1 MVLAYGSMAL
11 IPVSRLT
18 HIWIGGIVNTFFS
31 RLEPP
36 GALSPIPNIYE
47 IIEEDGTIGVQRCSE
62 TTWKQR
68 MDFDSCVQCARCHN
82 ACPAQVSGKPLSPMK
97 VIMNMRGL
105 MAGDGWERD
114 IWPGTVEL
122 DTIWSCV
129 SCGACVSECPLL
141 IDPVDTIMELRRGL
155 YFEEKNVPR
164 EIQEI
169 SFNIMND
176 GNPYAFG
183 SSEKEEWT
191 KGLVENGLCEYATVG
206 TEYDYLYWISC
217 VIRYDSELRGS
228 TESLLK
234 ILKRMGKRVAILVD
248 KQCCGD
254 PARRIGDEL
263 MFVEVAKMNHEA
275 LSQFTFERM
284 LTSCPHCF
292 NSFKFEYPQ
301 YGFEID
307 VEHYT
312 TTVDELLREA
322 SPDLKIDTGQTVTFH
337 DPCYLGRW
345 NKVYDAP
352 RRIIE
357 SIDGITLKEMDRTR
371 EKSFCCGG
379 GGGHMFYEIKEGER
393 ISKLRMEESIQ
404 TDAETL
410 LVACPYCN
418 TMLKSEASEKIKVMD
433 IAELL
438 EAAMERAD
446 F

>member
-1 MVLAYGSMAL
+1 
-11 IPVSRLT
+11 
-18 HIWIGGIVNTFFS
+18 
-31 RLEPP
+31 
-36 GALSPIPNIYE
+36 
-47 IIEEDGTIGVQRCSE
+47 
-62 TTWKQR
+62 
-68 MDFDSCVQCARCHN
+68 
-82 ACPAQVSGKPLSPMK
+82 
-97 VIMNMRGL
+97 
-105 MAGDGWERD
+105 
-114 IWPGTVEL
+114 
-122 DTIWSCV
+122 
-129 SCGACVSECPLL
+129 
-141 IDPVDTIMELRRGL
+141 
-155 YFEEKNVPR
+155 
-164 EIQEI
+164 
-169 SFNIMND
+169 
-176 GNPYAFG
+176 
-183 SSEKEEWT
+183 
-191 KGLVENGLCEYATVG
+191 
-206 TEYDYLYWISC
+206 
-217 VIRYDSELRGS
+217 
-228 TESLLK
+228 
-234 ILKRMGKRVAILVD
+234 
-248 KQCCGD
+248 
-254 PARRIGDEL
+254 
-263 MFVEVAKMNHEA
+263 
-275 LSQFTFERM
+275 
-284 LTSCPHCF
+284 
-292 NSFKFEYPQ
+292 EYPQ

-357 SIDGITLKEMDRTR
+357 SIDGVTLKEMDRTR

-404 TDAETL
+404 TEAETL